1 MAAYL
6 VANFALTNPSGYKSY
21 VAAVL
26 PTLEKHGA
34 EVLVADYESESLEGK
49 SGSVT
54 VVIKFASPEALN
66 GWYQSPEYQ
75 RIIHLRTDNSEGIV
89 VAASEFDLERNLRIL
104 EAF

>member
-6 VANFALTNPSGYKSY
+6 VANFTLTNPSGYKSY

-34 EVLVADYESESLEGK
+34 EVLVADYESQSLEGK
-49 SGSVT
+49 SGLVT
-54 VVIKFASPEALN
+54 VVIKFASREALS
-66 GWYQSPEYQ
+66 GWYQSPEY
-75 RIIHLRTDNSEGIV
+75 RKIIHLRTDNSEGMV

>member
-21 VAAVL
+21 VPAVL
-26 PTLEKHGA
+26 PTLETHGA

-54 VVIKFASPEALN
+54 VVRKFESPEALK

-89 VAASEFDLERNLRIL
+89 VAASEFDLEKNLRIL

>member
-1 MAAYL
+1 
-6 VANFALTNPSGYKSY
+6 
-21 VAAVL
+21 
-26 PTLEKHGA
+26 
-34 EVLVADYESESLEGK
+34 VLVADYELESLEGK

-54 VVIKFASPEALN
+54 VVMKFTSREALN
-66 GWYQSPEYQ
+66 GWYRSPGYQ

>member
-6 VANFALTNPSGYKSY
+6 VGNLELTNPSGYKSY

-26 PTLEKHGA
+26 PTLEKHGG
-34 EVLVADYESESLEGK
+34 EVLVADYESESLEGE

-54 VVIKFASPEALN
+54 VVIRFASREALN
-66 GWYQSPEYQ
+66 GWYQSPEY
-75 RIIHLRTDNSEGIV
+75 RAIIHLRTNNSEGVV